1 MSANDQR
8 GPAGRSP
15 EESVPAAAAG
25 APPSSG
31 EKSPNVEP
39 EAASTVTATSGS
51 AATPSDAVGSKS
63 SPTEGSLET
72 SAPGAPDGAFEA
84 IVQKVVQEFQLEAPP
99 PTEGRADSGADV
111 SSEPDAPKDPDEGS
125 TPPPTAG
132 AADGGAPAQS
142 QPAPTPQ
149 PSSDKPTV
157 PLSLAHSSSRSFV
170 VVEVPV
176 HRLAGLLNV
185 VGAALAAAHFADVR
199 FWVGRRPG
207 SPAAPGVG
215 RPHGLIV
222 EVGEKS
228 TDPLATIVASGLPVP
243 TACWH
248 TDGGFKGLWAF
259 EQPAFPE
266 TFTAVAEQFTVA
278 LSGGSP
284 ASWDPAAGHH
294 LPIGLG
300 STGGGVVH
308 WYHPALQTKPDP
320 YWVAFYSP
328 MLPSRLDR
336 SLSQRQHL
344 SDVERQQV
352 QTYLVGIGLAPPS
365 VAGGHASYRGCPLG
379 SHGSTCCYVSLR
391 EDGSTVVTCL
401 DEHGKE
407 GRKTWDEVD
416 LFFLAT
422 GTRLPVGGIDSVANI
437 PATWAGQEYFRA
449 RLADLFGGPEGDP
462 VMAAAVRVWMR
473 AKASIVLEP
482 LLKSAYLRGIQ
493 LKGAPPWHRYV
504 AFYERRLV
512 GDEAGP
518 CQVFFDE
525 VRNDL
530 RLVSGDGSKPLT
542 VKGQTLSASAHRH
555 EYHGSLAYDLHAKL
569 HQDEES
575 QEWSIV
581 LSARIGETA
590 PSLWNKSLSGNSGY
604 LAALGL
610 PRMTLHE
617 LPVAFVESSVGIE
630 AKTKCIEIVRTARM
644 KQADASFDA
653 RAFFTKLFQDGR
665 LPLATEAD
673 VPRLLM
679 AIASPLLRDLAPGL
693 LGIYWFIGP
702 SGAGKDYLAGIVE
715 WIWRRSVLRPVPAA
729 FDLHLTDELEQKRAF
744 ATAGSA
750 VYARAK
756 EAGKSIDMVNMLIKL
771 AGTDQVTAR
780 ALFRDELQRANTFTY
795 LADSVEDLP
804 ERKEISRRTVM
815 IGVSQMED
823 EVSMGRVRDEILER
837 APDIIGNL
845 KAMVESHAREWFL
858 EQAKTGS
865 RPVVPVAL
873 AQLFGATL
881 PQVTGG
887 GTDELFENMA
897 AYLKTFGGEEG
908 KAQLEGA
915 RDKDG
920 KEMKLFPSYRLA
932 HFVDQMSQEVGS
944 RNFFKRYGSNRG
956 IEMLL
961 HREADY
967 HTVESGKRPY
977 LPVTIN
983 GSRFA
988 FKLVKGKR
996 NFVLVEELK
1005 YCSSLGI
1012 QPISAAPAPDNTSGD
1027 TAAPATPP
1035 VADPP
1040 ATQPMTGPRRFT
1052 PADLRDEPSEVANAS
1067 NGK

>member
-1 MSANDQR
+1 
-8 GPAGRSP
+8 
-15 EESVPAAAAG
+15 
-25 APPSSG
+25 
-31 EKSPNVEP
+31 
-39 EAASTVTATSGS
+39 
-51 AATPSDAVGSKS
+51 
-63 SPTEGSLET
+63 
-72 SAPGAPDGAFEA
+72 
-84 IVQKVVQEFQLEAPP
+84 
-99 PTEGRADSGADV
+99 
-111 SSEPDAPKDPDEGS
+111 
-125 TPPPTAG
+125 
-132 AADGGAPAQS
+132 
-142 QPAPTPQ
+142 
-149 PSSDKPTV
+149 
-157 PLSLAHSSSRSFV
+157 
-170 VVEVPV
+170 
-176 HRLAGLLNV
+176 
-185 VGAALAAAHFADVR
+185 
-199 FWVGRRPG
+199 
-207 SPAAPGVG
+207 
-215 RPHGLIV
+215 
-222 EVGEKS
+222 
-228 TDPLATIVASGLPVP
+228 LATIVTAGLPVP

-248 TDGGFKGLWAF
+248 TDGGFKGLWVF

-284 ASWDPAAGHH
+284 ASWDPAGGNH

-308 WYHPALQTKPDP
+308 WYHPALQTNPDP

-328 MLPSRLDR
+328 MLPPRLDR
-336 SLSQRQHL
+336 SLSGRRHL
-344 SDVERQQV
+344 ADVERQQV

-365 VAGGHASYRGCPLG
+365 VAGGHASYGGCPLG
-379 SHGSTCCYVSLR
+379 SHGSVCCYVSLR

-416 LFFLAT
+416 LYFLAT
-422 GTRLPVGGIDSVANI
+422 GARLSVGGIDSVANI
-437 PATWAGQEYFRA
+437 PTTWAGQEYFRD
-449 RLADLFGGPEGDP
+449 RLAELFAAPEGDL
-462 VMAAAVRVWMR
+462 VMAAAIRVWMR
-473 AKASIVLEP
+473 AKAGIVLEP
-482 LLKSAYLRGIQ
+482 LLTDAYVRGHA
-493 LKGAPPWHRYV
+493 LKGPPPWHRYV
-504 AFYERRLV
+504 AFYESRLA

-518 CQVFFDE
+518 CQVFFDD
-525 VRNDL
+525 VRRDL
-530 RLVSGDGSKPLT
+530 RLVSGDGSLPLKIT
-542 VKGQTLSASAHRH
+542 GQTLSPSAHKH
-555 EYHGSLAYDLHAKL
+555 EYEASSAYDLSAKL
-569 HQDEES
+569 KFIEELNEWRIMLQPSMRDE
-575 QEWSIV
+575 
-581 LSARIGETA
+581 A
-590 PSLWNKSLSGNSGY
+590 PSLWNKSLAGNPGY
-604 LAALGL
+604 LAALGT

-617 LPVAFVESSVGIE
+617 LPVAFVEPSVGIDL
-630 AKTKCIEIVRTARM
+630 KTKCIEIVRTARM
-644 KQADASFDA
+644 KRADASFDA

-715 WIWRRSVLRPVPAA
+715 WIWRRSVVRPVPAA

-750 VYARAK
+750 LYARAK

-780 ALFRDELQRANTFTY
+780 ALYREEFQLANTFTY

-845 KAMVESHAREWFL
+845 KVMVESHSREWFL

-873 AQLFGATL
+873 AQLLGATL

-887 GTDELFENMA
+887 GTEELFENMA
-897 AYLKTFGGEEG
+897 AYVKTFGGEEG
-908 KAQLEGA
+908 KAQRDGA

-967 HTVESGKRPY
+967 HTVESGKRLY

-988 FKLVKGKR
+988 FKLVKAKR

-1005 YCSSLGI
+1005 YCNALGI
-1012 QPISAAPAPDNTSGD
+1012 KAISETPAPDHSAAE

-1040 ATQPMTGPRRFT
+1040 VPQPMTGPRRFT